1 MPEANLRDLGV
12 RAFFAVLVKD
22 GETEIVSEIPASPA
36 LPDYPAIAIK
46 NAGADINCLAINAG
60 GKGIW
65 NYVPDRRIA
74 RQAFMGYLQASVRE
88 GWTLGW
94 LGPHPMERQN

>member
-1 MPEANLRDLGV
+1 MPESNLRDLGV

-22 GETEIVSEIPASPA
+22 GETEIVSEIPAPQFFPWPSV
-36 LPDYPAIAIK
+36 AIK
-46 NAGADINCLAINAG
+46 NCGSDVNCMAPASG

-65 NYVPDRRIA
+65 NYAPDRRIA

-88 GWTLGW
+88 GWTVGW
-94 LGPHPMERQN
+94 LGPHPMERN